1 MNANTKNNKEF
12 LDLATYA
19 FHKPKTKERAK
30 AFDKLLEFSTP
41 LATTKIKNSRQW

>member
-19 FHKPKTKERAK
+19 FHKPKTRNGQ
-30 AFDKLLEFSTP
+30 KLLTNY
-41 LATTKIKNSRQW
+41 LNQLLMATTKIKNSRQW